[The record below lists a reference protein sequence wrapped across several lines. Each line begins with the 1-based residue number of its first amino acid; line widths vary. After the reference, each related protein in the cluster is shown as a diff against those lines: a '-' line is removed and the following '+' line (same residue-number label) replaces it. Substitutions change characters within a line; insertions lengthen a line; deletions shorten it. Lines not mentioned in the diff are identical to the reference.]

1 MVERNEI
8 SRQEVEVFR
17 VLLLNSKTWMTNKDL
32 AQQCKGVAP
41 RTVRAMT
48 LKFVNLGIL
57 DQAEVFPGHMYRI
70 AAKADKR
77 NRGYVDRLRQV
88 AEVFGIDLGS
98 PSVN

>member
-8 SRQEVEVFR
+8 SRQEIEVFR
-17 VLLLNSKTWMTNKDL
+17 VLLAAGLWQTNAEL
-32 AQQCKGVAP
+32 AAQCENVAP

-48 LKFVNLGIL
+48 SKFVHLGL
-57 DQAEVFPGHMYRI
+57 VDQAEVFPAHKFRI

-88 AEVFGIDLGS
+88 ASVFGVTL
-98 PSVN
+98 P